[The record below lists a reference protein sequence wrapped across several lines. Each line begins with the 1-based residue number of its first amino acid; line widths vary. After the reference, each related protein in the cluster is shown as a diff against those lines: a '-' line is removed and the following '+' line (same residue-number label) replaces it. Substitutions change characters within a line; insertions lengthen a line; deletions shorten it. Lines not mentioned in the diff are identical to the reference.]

1 MARSTLQ
8 QIDLTTLRALVSDLG
23 SRLLPS
29 RFEKAQQ
36 PNNTTLQLGFRSL
49 QGMTWL
55 ELSWQA
61 DCPRLIEIPA
71 PAKVGAGS
79 TLAQQLQHGLRQLA
93 LVELHQEGFER
104 VIEFRMAARPG
115 DVIQRTLILE
125 LMGRHSNLLLLD
137 ERRQVIALGRQ
148 VREHQSRVR
157 PISTGDPY
165 VPPPSLA
172 GIPPSRDESIQ
183 RWKER
188 LQLLPLRLKQALQ
201 QSYQGISPAL
211 AQQLAGSLL
220 ASPVDTLSDQ
230 DWSALHE
237 RWQSWLCAL
246 ETNDFALSIQPS
258 GGYSVWIPLSEP
270 EPSALPL
277 AMALGAWY
285 SQRLNQRRLSQQVHD
300 VRQRLNRWQRKEQAV
315 FDDQNRRLDSTTSA
329 DALQEQADSI
339 LCLPTP
345 SREQVDEAQSLY
357 RKARKLRRSVVIL
370 KERQAYHQQRLD
382 LIDQSAAFIDDLEA
396 ADWEAVDQRLA
407 ALQTLRLELDEL
419 LTPANRREQRRQ
431 QRVQR
436 PAPLEVKSPNGLTV
450 QVGRNHRQNEWIS
463 LRQARTGDLW
473 FHAQECPGSHV
484 VLKASEALPD
494 DSDLQLAAD
503 LAALFSRGRGNKRVP
518 IVVVQTDDLQRIAG
532 AGPGTVRH
540 RGGVVQWGEPHR
552 AEHHLGACK
561 APSLKGPGV

>member
-1 MARSTLQ
+1 MAGSTLQ
-8 QIDLTTLRALVSDLG
+8 QIDLTTLKALVSDLR
-23 SRLLPS
+23 SRVVPS

-71 PAKVGAGS
+71 PAKIGAGS

-104 VIEFRMAARPG
+104 VIEFQMAARPG
-115 DVIQRTLILE
+115 DVIQRTLTLE

-165 VPPPSLA
+165 VPPPPLA
-172 GIPPSRDESIQ
+172 GMPPSRDESIE
-183 RWKER
+183 RWKDR
-188 LQLLPLRLKQALQ
+188 LQLLPLSLKQALQ

-220 ASPVDTLSDQ
+220 TSPVETLSDQ

-237 RWQSWLCAL
+237 RWKHWLIAL
-246 ETNDFALSIQPS
+246 ESNRFALSVVPPE
-258 GGYSVWIPLSEP
+258 GYSVWIEA
-270 EPSALPL
+270 SARVPTKPPL
-277 AMALGAWY
+277 AMALGTWY
-285 SQRLNQRRLSQQVHD
+285 TQKLNQRRLSQQVHD
-300 VRQRLNRWQRKEQAV
+300 VRQRLNRWKRKEQAV
-315 FDDQNRRLDSTTSA
+315 FEEQIRRLKSTTGA
-329 DALQEQADSI
+329 DALQTKADAI
-339 LCLPTP
+339 LCLPAPT
-345 SREQVDEAQSLY
+345 REQVDKAQSLY
-357 RKARKLRRSVVIL
+357 RRAQKLRRSVVIL
-370 KERQAYHQQRLD
+370 KERHAYHRQRLK
-382 LIDQSAAFIDDLEA
+382 LIEQSSAFIDDLEA
-396 ADWEAVDQRLA
+396 SDWEAVDQRLT

-436 PAPLEVKSPNGLTV
+436 PAPLEVTSPNGLTV

-463 LRQARTGDLW
+463 LRQARPGDLW

-484 VLKASEALPD
+484 VLKASEALPE

-503 LAALFSRGRGNKRVP
+503 LAALFSRGRGNVRVP
-518 IVVVQTDDLQRIAG
+518 IVMVPADDLQRIAG

-540 RGGVVQWGEPHR
+540 RGGAVQWGYPHR
-552 AEHHLGACK
+552 AQRLLGACK
-561 APSLKGPGV
+561 APSLESPGV